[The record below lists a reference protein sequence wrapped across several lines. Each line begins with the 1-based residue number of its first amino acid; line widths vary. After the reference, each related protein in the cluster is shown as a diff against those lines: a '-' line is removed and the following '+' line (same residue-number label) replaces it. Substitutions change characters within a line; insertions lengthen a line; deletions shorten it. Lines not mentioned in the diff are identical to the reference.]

1 MSRGFARVVR
11 ADLRAPALRALV
23 RPQAIHNTKE

>member
-11 ADLRAPALRALV
+11 ADSRATALRALV
-23 RPQAIHNTKE
+23 RPQAKNQTKE